1 MDTPRPD
8 ARRDVI
14 PIGDEQ
20 LLVGGR
26 ITPGVV
32 RIDATVRRPTG
43 PHSPFVHRLLRFL
56 EELDFDGVPRLL
68 GIDEQGRETLS
79 FIEGFVPPDLDATL
93 SDQQLAECA
102 RLVRRFHDATA
113 GSELAGREEVVCH
126 NDLSPCNTI
135 FVRGVPRALIDF
147 DAAAPGARV
156 RDVSY
161 ALFLWL
167 NLGTDGPDA
176 SEQGRR
182 MRVWCD
188 AYGLEARAGLVA
200 EIEARIT
207 EGVDRHARQGLGEAQ
222 QWWDAQLRWVREWRD
237 QLQQRVG

>member
-93 SDQQLAECA
+93 SDQQLAECPVDGGVLEKRDNIA
-102 RLVRRFHDATA
+102 ENAV
-113 GSELAGREEVVCH
+113 ELAILQKAQV
-126 NDLSPCNTI
+126 L
-135 FVRGVPRALIDF
+135 
-147 DAAAPGARV
+147 RV
-156 RDVSY
+156 RHH
-161 ALFLWL
+161 
-167 NLGTDGPDA
+167 G
-176 SEQGRR
+176 ER
-182 MRVWCD
+182 
-188 AYGLEARAGLVA
+188 LEKRGSIGAV
-200 EIEARIT
+200 
-207 EGVDRHARQGLGEAQ
+207 
-222 QWWDAQLRWVREWRD
+222 LRF
-237 QLQQRVG
+237 